1 MRHASLS
8 LLIASLLITAP
19 AFSQSPP
26 ASQNQEPQRVRV
38 LNRTGQT
45 AEALYAPRHAR
56 PDWGNNLLRGPLAN
70 EDGFNLRTAP
80 TAGCRFDFRMTLA
93 DGREAVVRDTDI
105 CVAKEIAITP
115 GNIGAS
121 TARSGAEGVAPSG
134 PSARPNPQAR
144 GASGTGFVVATDTVM
159 TNHHVID
166 GCSRIL
172 VRRSDKRFIE
182 AVPPAKVDRDLD
194 LAMIKVPNLGLA
206 PLAFRSAPPL
216 RRGDGVIAFG
226 FPLAGLLSS
235 DPKLTRGELNGL
247 NGLGDNPNQYQISA
261 EVQPGNSGG
270 PLLDMYGRVVGVVVA
285 KLNAQSVARRTGDI
299 AQNVNFAIKG
309 EQAMNFMRRAGL
321 EPRVSE
327 SRGTEMSAADVGDV
341 ADESTVFIRCEK

>member
-1 MRHASLS
+1 MPAMRHALPS
-8 LLIASLLITAP
+8 LLLASLLLAAP
-19 AFSQSPP
+19 AFSQS
-26 ASQNQEPQRVRV
+26 QEPQRVRV

-80 TAGCRFDFRMTLA
+80 TAGCRFDFRMTLG
-93 DGREAVVRDTDI
+93 DGREAVVRDMDI
-105 CVAKEIAITP
+105 CVAKEVAVTP
-115 GNIGAS
+115 SNIGAS

-159 TNHHVID
+159 TNQHVIN

-182 AVPPAKVDRDLD
+182 AVPPAKVDGALD

-216 RRGDGVIAFG
+216 RRGDGLIAYG
-226 FPLAGLLSS
+226 FPLAGILSS
-235 DPKLTRGELNGL
+235 DPKLTRGELNGM
-247 NGLGDNPNQYQISA
+247 NGLGDDPRQYQISA

-270 PLLDMYGRVVGVVVA
+270 PLLDMHGRVVGVIVA
-285 KLNAQSVARRTGDI
+285 KLNAEAVAKRTGDI

-309 EQAMNFMRRAGL
+309 EHVMNFMRRAGL
-321 EPRVSE
+321 EPRLSE